1 MYTTPLSAGKTPFLR
16 FLLPLIAGIVCSE
29 YAAIAVSGYFLAGG
43 IGIGCMLLPYLL
55 PHRADIQYRMRH
67 VFGIGLSVF
76 IFSFGGYLSLCRQP
90 DTRNISADRYPY
102 ALAEITEMPRQGKRS
117 LQTTARIIGLQ
128 NHERECFK
136 YERDILLYFQP
147 DSSAATLRAGSRI
160 SFRTGLQPIRTDG
173 NPDSFDF
180 ARYMRHRGI
189 VFSQYLP
196 AESWLYVG
204 ETPDPDLKIK
214 AKLWQQQ
221 GKRILQ
227 KCRLSER
234 NYTIL
239 CAMLLGDSR
248 TIDPIVRESF
258 SASGLSHILAVSGLH
273 VGIIAGLLYWLF
285 FPLRHIRLRRIHL
298 PVTLLALWGYAFL
311 TGLSASTV
319 RATIMATF
327 VSGGSWFRRRNVSLN
342 ALFAS
347 GFFMLLYSPSGIF
360 QTGFQMSFLA
370 VTGILLCQPLLEQMQ
385 RRAPNRILRY
395 LYGCIGVSV
404 AAQLGALPV
413 ALYYFHTLPLLF
425 LVANLLVL
433 PLLPAVMGGGI
444 LLFLCQ
450 WLFGN
455 TGILSPA
462 VDTLLNII
470 MGIASFIEQLPGA
483 SIRQIWIPAYALLL
497 YFVIA
502 LCTYLAIR
510 TRKGIYGLSA
520 LSISVAVIGTVR
532 IFSEPTPQYE
542 ICIFESR
549 SGTTIH
555 WKEEQRYYLFQSEPT
570 SPPERIPGDAYRLKS
585 GIQETVYID
594 NSSDSVYYLPPFCDF
609 YGYRMFIADGNIADE
624 SYPNDMDFL
633 VITRHFD
640 GNLRNI
646 ILQTKPAE
654 IIFTADI
661 PKRKE
666 DYYIQQC
673 AATGCRYHSIRRN
686 GYWSYPIWRKRDIP

>member
-1 MYTTPLSAGKTPFLR
+1 
-16 FLLPLIAGIVCSE
+16 
-29 YAAIAVSGYFLAGG
+29 
-43 IGIGCMLLPYLL
+43 
-55 PHRADIQYRMRH
+55 
-67 VFGIGLSVF
+67 
-76 IFSFGGYLSLCRQP
+76 
-90 DTRNISADRYPY
+90 
-102 ALAEITEMPRQGKRS
+102 
-117 LQTTARIIGLQ
+117 
-128 NHERECFK
+128 
-136 YERDILLYFQP
+136 
-147 DSSAATLRAGSRI
+147 
-160 SFRTGLQPIRTDG
+160 
-173 NPDSFDF
+173 
-180 ARYMRHRGI
+180 
-189 VFSQYLP
+189 
-196 AESWLYVG
+196 
-204 ETPDPDLKIK
+204 
-214 AKLWQQQ
+214 
-221 GKRILQ
+221 
-227 KCRLSER
+227 
-234 NYTIL
+234 
-239 CAMLLGDSR
+239 
-248 TIDPIVRESF
+248 
-258 SASGLSHILAVSGLH
+258 
-273 VGIIAGLLYWLF
+273 
-285 FPLRHIRLRRIHL
+285 
-298 PVTLLALWGYAFL
+298 
-311 TGLSASTV
+311 
-319 RATIMATF
+319 
-327 VSGGSWFRRRNVSLN
+327 
-342 ALFAS
+342 
-347 GFFMLLYSPSGIF
+347 
-360 QTGFQMSFLA
+360 MS
-370 VTGILLCQPLLEQMQ
+370 
-385 RRAPNRILRY
+385 
-395 LYGCIGVSV
+395 
-404 AAQLGALPV
+404 
-413 ALYYFHTLPLLF
+413 
-425 LVANLLVL
+425 
-433 PLLPAVMGGGI
+433 GGI

-462 VDTLLNII
+462 VDTLLNVI

-585 GIQETVYID
+585 GIQETIYID